1 MNPPYTV
8 RIANWSRDRTAI
20 RRIRDRVFVDE
31 QSVPPEVEWDGLDEQ
46 CVHIIV
52 EDENRDA
59 IGTGRLHPS
68 GKIGRMAVI
77 QQWRSRGIGA
87 EILDQLIM
95 LAVQQG
101 HEAVFLH
108 SQAHAAGFYASAGF
122 EEEGVEFEEAGI
134 AHRLMRKTLNVD
146 SW

>member
-1 MNPPYTV
+1 MNRSYTV
-8 RIANWSRDRTAI
+8 RVANGSCDRTAI
-20 RRIRDRVFVDE
+20 RTIRDAVFVNE
-31 QSVPPEVEWDGLDEQ
+31 QSVPPEIEWDGLDDE

-77 QQWRSRGIGA
+77 RQWRSRGIGGA
-87 EILDQLIM
+87 ILDKLVNMAI
-95 LAVQQG
+95 QQG

-108 SQAHAAGFYASAGF
+108 SQTHAAGFYVNAGF
-122 EEEGVEFEEAGI
+122 EAEGVEFEEAGI
-134 AHRLMRKTLNVD
+134 AHCLMRKTLIVG
-146 SW
+146 